1 AVLTHH
7 AALPGYVFNSGWPW
21 NQTRV
26 IDNNNIVTEFPFWTF
41 LFADPHA
48 HMWDIPFALCVLGLV
63 FTFVYG
69 GGAIRKEDGDRVS
82 LLPGWR
88 LVQWPLIGA
97 IVGAVGPT
105 NLWDLATMFGASGL
119 GLLTGLLLTGRALK
133 AAIVG
138 AVWRLALVVG
148 FALGLYLPFYTHF
161 QSFYSSIGLTL
172 LRHQTNLG
180 DFTNMFGF
188 FLFILGSYLGFAVLR
203 ETHTGRWLRRQTRV
217 ALFSLYHW
225 DRHDDLERL
234 YRLAR
239 RMVGPRALRGA
250 YHAVVPE
257 VRRAVLGVGAM
268 VFALLIFQ
276 YWAFAAIVALLGT
289 AWIGLLMGDR
299 KDEEA
304 QAWQPLLERPAA
316 VTLAILGLCVT
327 LLLIAHYL
335 VLALLL
341 VMIAATVL
349 LMVDQRAPKPP
360 AVYCLHLAILVGL
373 GIAAA
378 GEIVYVKDFYDG
390 GPLTFR
396 NNTLFKLYE
405 EAWLMMAVGSAG
417 ALARLGTFAG
427 VLHPLG
433 PKAEESAALLIPEG
447 ETAETEDETP
457 ASLLNWERIRGG
469 TRVWVAVFILLFACV
484 AVSPIRTTPLRVAER
499 DTWSMLQGNHIGP
512 TLDGMAFVKYIYP
525 DDYAAIQWLNAN
537 VNGSPVILQTTGGGY
552 RDFGARV
559 TMFTGLPSVVNW
571 PGEAGQQRYSGQQGP
586 DNLPYPDEVNPR
598 VTDVDL
604 IYDTPDAALALRLLH
619 QYHVGL
625 IFVGHIERFGDPED
639 TGNLAPYNQAG
650 LAKFQTM
657 AAAGTLTR
665 VYPPAGSPVTPTST
679 IIYKVVR

>member
-1 AVLTHH
+1 MAGKVLVGDLQQASPLANQLDPVTSAGSTVFFLGGIINVISFSWSLVTGFIRGLIAAVLGFIAVLTHH
-7 AALPGYVFNSGWPW
+7 AALPGYVFNNGWPW
-21 NQTRV
+21 DQTRV

-69 GGAIRKEDGDRVS
+69 GGAIKQDDGPRVS
-82 LLPGWR
+82 LLPGWHV
-88 LVQWPLIGA
+88 VQWPLIGV

-119 GLLTGLLLTGRALK
+119 GLLTGLLLTGRPLK

-138 AVWRLALVVG
+138 ALWRLALVAG

-188 FLFILGSYLGFAVLR
+188 FLFILGSYLVFAVLR
-203 ETHTGRWLRRQTRV
+203 ETHSGRWLRRQTRV
-217 ALFSLYHW
+217 VLFNLYHW
-225 DRHDDLERL
+225 DQHDDLERL
-234 YRLAR
+234 FSIAR
-239 RMVGPRALRGA
+239 RMTGPRALRGA

-257 VRRAVLGVGAM
+257 ARRAVAGFGA
-268 VFALLIFQ
+268 VILVLLIFQ
-276 YWAFAAIVALLGT
+276 YWAFAAVVAILGT
-289 AWIGLLMGDR
+289 AWIGLVLGER
-299 KDEEA
+299 KEEKVRV
-304 QAWQPLLERPAA
+304 WQPLLERPAA
-316 VTLAILGLCVT
+316 VTLSILAVCVT
-327 LLLIAHYL
+327 ALLIAHYL

-349 LMVDQRAPKPP
+349 LMVDQRAPKLP

-378 GEIVYVKDFYDG
+378 GEIVYIKDFYDG

-417 ALARLGTFAG
+417 ALARLGAFTG

-433 PKAEESAALLIPEG
+433 QRTEESAAPLPEPEG
-447 ETAETEDETP
+447 EIDDSEEDP
-457 ASLLNWERIRGG
+457 PPSLLNWGRIRGWTG
-469 TRVWVAVFILLFACV
+469 AWVAVFILLFACV
-484 AVSPIRTTPLRVAER
+484 LVSPIRTTPLRVAER
-499 DTWSMLQGNHIGP
+499 NSWSMLQGNHIGL

-525 DDYAAIQWLNAN
+525 EDYAAIQWLNAN
-537 VNGSPVILQTTGGGY
+537 VTGSPVILQSTGGGY

-586 DNLPYPDEVNPR
+586 NNLPYPDEVDPR

-604 IYDTPDAALALRLLH
+604 IYDTPD
-619 QYHVGL
+619 
-625 IFVGHIERFGDPED
+625 
-639 TGNLAPYNQAG
+639 T
-650 LAKFQTM
+650 
-657 AAAGTLTR
+657 
-665 VYPPAGSPVTPTST
+665 
-679 IIYKVVR
+679 